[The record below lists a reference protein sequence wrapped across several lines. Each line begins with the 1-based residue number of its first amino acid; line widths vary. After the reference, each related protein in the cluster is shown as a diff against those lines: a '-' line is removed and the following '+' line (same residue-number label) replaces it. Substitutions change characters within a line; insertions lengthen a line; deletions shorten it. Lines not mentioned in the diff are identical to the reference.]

1 MGQGSSTVVRLFSFN
16 MSRSFC
22 SHFFPDAYRFANDC
36 CVRFAGIS
44 LVVDLTKNTYF
55 CRKLLIMSEIRNR
68 ITINPEICHGKP
80 CIRGMRWP
88 VEVIIDMLGSGM
100 TTEEILSDHPELEKE
115 DILASLNFAK
125 LYLSGHS
132 IKDVA

>member
-1 MGQGSSTVVRLFSFN
+1 MN
-16 MSRSFC
+16 
-22 SHFFPDAYRFANDC
+22 N
-36 CVRFAGIS
+36 
-44 LVVDLTKNTYF
+44 
-55 CRKLLIMSEIRNR
+55 LLAR
-68 ITINPEICHGKP
+68 ITMNPEICHGKP
-80 CIRGMRWP
+80 CIRDMRWP

-100 TTEEILSDHPELEKE
+100 SIDEILSDHPELEKD